1 MVITLKLDK
10 NVKKSGLQTVYFQ
23 LTNGKSN
30 TKAQVRKFISTGIQ
44 VEAKQFDIKNFRA
57 KPNHSNQE
65 IINEAL
71 RKHKDRKRV
80 CETKFEAGLYTI
92 DQVIN
97 HLKGSSDVNCVDD
110 YLHNVIKESRTY
122 TTYTDYVNTLNAF
135 KKHLGFDRE
144 RLINFNELG
153 DFRLLMKFKQAL
165 IKANRSNNTIRSYF
179 TKIRV
184 IMNDAYDNNFIFDQ
198 FKLNKKLRVP
208 KNTPQPKS
216 IGVEQFIKGIE
227 KCKNIYEAQA
237 VGFWLLMF
245 GCRGLYPADI
255 PQIKKTDLR
264 DSLKSVFYSQ
274 TQDDH
279 SNADV
284 SIVDDGINKLIQTGE
299 NFLIHKRSK
308 NRNRSN
314 VPLIIRLNIKMYR
327 LFIKLKLS
335 VILTHYNKPH
345 LLGVLDDNLSIF
357 DYDIDNK
364 YHPTTWSDMSK
375 KCKRLTGSRFMD
387 ARKTFDSQAL
397 RLSIPADIREVL
409 IGHKSMRMLQYYDDL
424 SVIENE
430 VHKAHL
436 DVLKAFE
443 FDSLVKLLERKFNK
457 IDKRISL
464 MSPPYGKYVDMLKSN
479 IDWSLIKPPTEPINC
494 PDEFI

>member
-1 MVITLKLDK
+1 MVITLKVDK
-10 NVKKSGLQTVYFQ
+10 RVNKENLSTVFFYIV
-23 LTNGKSN
+23 NGKSG
-30 TKAQVRKFISTGIQ
+30 TVSQIRRKVYLSIKVNS
-44 VEAKQFDIKNFRA
+44 KQFDLKNFRA

-71 RKHKDRKRV
+71 RKHKERKRV
-80 CETKFEAGLYTI
+80 CETKFEAGLYNI
-92 DQVIN
+92 DQVVE
-97 HLKGSSDVNCVDD
+97 HLKGSSDIKNVDD
-110 YLHNVIKESRTY
+110 YLHTIIKESRTY
-122 TTYTDYVNTLNAF
+122 TTYIDLVNTLNAF
-135 KKHLGFDRE
+135 KKHLGYDRG
-144 RLINFNELG
+144 RSISFNELR

-165 IKANRSNNTIRSYF
+165 IKAKRSNNTIRSYF

-184 IMNDAYDNNFIFDQ
+184 IMNDAYDTNFIFDE
-198 FKLNKKLRVP
+198 FKLHKKLRVS
-208 KNTPQPKS
+208 KVTPEPKS
-216 IGVEQFIKGIE
+216 ITVEQFVNGIE
-227 KCKNIYEAQA
+227 KCKTIYDVQA

-264 DSLKSVFYSQ
+264 DSLKSVFYRQ
-274 TQDDH
+274 TQDDY
-279 SNADV
+279 SDPDV
-284 SIVDDGINKLIQTGE
+284 SVIDDGINKLIQTGE
-299 NFLIHKRSK
+299 NFLIHRRSK

-327 LFIKLKLS
+327 LFVRLKLS
-335 VILTHYNKPH
+335 VILTHYDKPH

-364 YHPTTWSDMSK
+364 FHPTNWSDMSK

-409 IGHKSMRMLQYYDDL
+409 IGHKNMRMLQYYDDL
-424 SVIENE
+424 SVIEDE

-436 DVLKAFE
+436 HVLKAFE

-464 MSPPYGKYVDMLKSN
+464 MSPPYGRYVDMLKSN
-479 IDWSLIKPPTEPINC
+479 IDWSLIKPPTEPINL
-494 PDEFI
+494 PD